1 MSYMASKDE
10 AVINAFGKSS
20 PGIASHRGGAF
31 AGGDDVVRIRKY
43 PNRRL
48 YDTSRSRHL
57 THDGVIALVAEGRT
71 VQVTDSRSGADI
83 TNAVLLQ
90 IMIERDP
97 QKIAA
102 LPSDLVIRAMRSDA
116 GPLSSAA
123 REALAA
129 WSPGSADSTS
139 AHAIA
144 GRGVMASPP
153 VSLSSDQLT
162 VGSTSGGRE
171 RGISA
176 AATAHPDSAPAMSSG
191 PAVVLTDASGR
202 PKARAKRDEG
212 FGTSVAY
219 DLGSA

>member
-10 AVINAFGKSS
+10 MAINTFGKSA
-20 PGIASHRGGAF
+20 PGIAAQRGGAF

-102 LPSDLVIRAMRSDA
+102 LPSDLVIRAMRCDA

-129 WSPGSADSTS
+129 WSSGSADSIS
-139 AHAIA
+139 AHTNA
-144 GRGVMASPP
+144 GRGVLASPQA
-153 VSLSSDQLT
+153 SLSSGQQT
-162 VGSTSGGRE
+162 VGITSGGRE
-171 RGISA
+171 RGI
-176 AATAHPDSAPAMSSG
+176 AATANAHPDSAP
-191 PAVVLTDASGR
+191 VVLAAPVVALTDASGR
-202 PKARAKRDEG
+202 PKARAKRDDG
-212 FGTSVAY
+212 FGTSSAS